1 MAFRVPWECCLAR
14 AAPDTAGLG
23 AQRDQ
28 DGLSRCPPCTHRL
41 HHNEPGGGGRTS
53 LRRTRSR
60 SPRLVLSHLIRAQA
74 VRWSL
79 VLSSSPGKWLGLSA
93 VKTQPLQSHLGNL
106 EIHLHRSH
114 LRQECVTT
122 TCLEPPAGGL
132 GGRGSGSRLQWYFL
146 WLSTFHACDR
156 PQGFC
161 RRCPRALG
169 MSCPPARAPWGAL
182 PGLGARWLSLENVLG
197 GGS

>member
-1 MAFRVPWECCLAR
+1 MLPGSSCAGHGRAR
-14 AAPDTAGLG
+14 GPEGPGRAES
-23 AQRDQ
+23 
-28 DGLSRCPPCTHRL
+28 LSSLHSL

-53 LRRTRSR
+53 LPRTRSR

-79 VLSSSPGKWLGLSA
+79 VLSSSPGKSLGVSA

-132 GGRGSGSRLQWYFL
+132 GGRGSGSRLRWYFL
-146 WLSTFHACDR
+146 WLSPFHACDR

-169 MSCPPARAPWGAL
+169 MSCLPAGAPWGAL